1 MKYYDEDQPQSDPNA
16 NEIIRVRS
24 NTDPTL
30 LAGAVAKR
38 IRLTGTAHLRAIGAA
53 AISQAVKGITIANDY
68 LAEEGTPIAYTSSF
82 QDLMISGEER
92 TALNFMV
99 FQLAE

>member
-1 MKYYDEDQPQSDPNA
+1 MQHNNDSQPQVDSNS

-68 LAEEGTPIAYTSSF
+68 LVEEGTPIAYTSSF
-82 QDLMISGEER
+82 QDLIVAGEER